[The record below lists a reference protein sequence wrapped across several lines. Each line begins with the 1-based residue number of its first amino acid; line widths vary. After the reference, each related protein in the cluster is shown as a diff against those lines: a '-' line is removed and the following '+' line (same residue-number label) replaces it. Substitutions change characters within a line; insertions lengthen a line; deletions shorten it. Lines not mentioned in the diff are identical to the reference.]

1 MEFKAV
7 RGVED
12 LIPPESEKFEKVVE
26 KFKEIVKRAGFREVI
41 LPIFEEAGLFT
52 RSVGE
57 TTDIVQKEMYVFED
71 KGGRVIALRPEG
83 TASAVRAY
91 VEHGVFA
98 KEPFTKWFY
107 VGPMFRF
114 ERPQAGR
121 KRQFF
126 QAGCE
131 IFGLSSPGADAEVI
145 KVASDI
151 LNNLNVEFTL
161 ELNSIGCEKCRPD
174 YRKALLDFLEKQ
186 KDKLCEDCQR
196 RFERNPLRVLDC
208 KNEKCREVVE
218 KAPLITDYLCPEC
231 SEHFESVKNFLKALK
246 VDFNVNPFLV
256 RGLDYYTRTVF
267 EFKSDKLGAQST
279 VLAGGRYDKLISQLG
294 GPDTPALG
302 FALGVDRV
310 MLLLPDIEEK
320 RDGVFV
326 ITGGEK
332 AYREGLKLVDLL
344 RKKGFRAEIDHRQGS
359 FKSQMKAADRVK
371 AKYAVIIGE
380 LELSEGFYSLKELET
395 GKQERVDTLEA
406 LLARL

>member
-12 LIPPESEKFEKVVE
+12 LLPPESEKFERVVE
-26 KFKEIVKRAGFREVI
+26 SCKEIVKKAGFREVI
-41 LPIFEEAGLFT
+41 LPIFEEAGLFA

-98 KEPFTKWFY
+98 REPFTKWFY

-131 IFGLSSPGADAEVI
+131 VFGLSSPGADAEVI
-145 KVASDI
+145 KVADDVLKSLGVDT
-151 LNNLNVEFTL
+151 TL
-161 ELNSIGCEKCRPD
+161 EINSIGCEKCRPE
-174 YRKALLDFLEKQ
+174 YRKVLLEFLENQ
-186 KDKLCEDCQR
+186 RENLCEDCQR

-208 KNEKCREVVE
+208 KNEKCREIVSG
-218 KAPLITDYLCPEC
+218 APLITDFLC
-231 SEHFESVKNFLKALK
+231 SECKEHFDGVKSYLRALE
-246 VDFNVNPFLV
+246 VEFTVNPFLV

-267 EFKSDKLGAQST
+267 EFKSKKLGAQST
-279 VLAGGRYDKLISQLG
+279 VLAGGRYDRLISHLG

-310 MLLLPDIEEK
+310 MLLLPEVEEK
-320 RDGVFV
+320 REGVFV
-326 ITGGEK
+326 ITGGEE
-332 AYREGLKLVDLL
+332 AYREGLKLVDTL
-344 RKKGFRAEIDHRQGS
+344 RKKGIRAEIDHRQGS

-380 LELSEGFYSLKELET
+380 MELSEGFYSLKELET

>member
-1 MEFKAV
+1 MEFRAV

-26 KFKEIVKRAGFREVI
+26 IFKDVVKKAGFREVI
-41 LPIFEEAGLFT
+41 LPIFEEAGLFS

-91 VEHGVFA
+91 IEHGVYA

-131 IFGLSSPGADAEVI
+131 VFGLSSPGADAEVI
-145 KVASDI
+145 RVAVDVLDFFKVDCS
-151 LNNLNVEFTL
+151 L
-161 ELNSIGCEKCRPD
+161 EINSIGCEKCRPG
-174 YRKALLDFLEKQ
+174 YRKALIEFLEQRKEE
-186 KDKLCEDCQR
+186 LCEDCLK

-208 KNEKCREVVE
+208 KVE
-218 KAPLITDYLCPEC
+218 SCQKVIAEAPRITDFLCDEC
-231 SEHFESVKNFLKALK
+231 REHFEKLKEYLQTLDVKFRE
-246 VDFNVNPFLV
+246 NPLLV

-267 EFKSDKLGAQST
+267 EFKSEKLGAQST

-294 GPDTPALG
+294 GPETPALG

-310 MLLLPDIEEK
+310 MLLIPEKEEE
-320 RDGVFV
+320 RNGVFV
-326 ITGGEK
+326 VTRGEK
-332 AYREGLKLVDLL
+332 AYREGLKLIKFL
-344 RKKGFRAEIDHRQGS
+344 RKKGIRAEIDHRQGS
-359 FKSQMKAADRVK
+359 FKAQMKAADRVK
-371 AKYAVIIGE
+371 ARYVVIIGE
-380 LELSEGFYSLKELET
+380 AEVEEGFFSLKELET
-395 GKQERVDTLEA
+395 GKQERVDSLEA
-406 LLARL
+406 LIARL

>member
-1 MEFKAV
+1 MEFRAV

-26 KFKEIVKRAGFREVI
+26 KFKKIVKRAGFREII
-41 LPIFEEAGLFT
+41 LPIFEEAGLFR

-71 KGGRVIALRPEG
+71 KGGRIIALRPEG

-91 VEHGVFA
+91 IEHGIFA

-131 IFGLSSPGADAEVI
+131 MFGLSSPGADAEVI
-145 KVASDI
+145 KVANDI
-151 LNNLNVEFTL
+151 LKSLGVDSTL
-161 ELNSIGCEKCRPD
+161 EINSIGCEKCRQE
-174 YRKALLDFLEKQ
+174 YRKALLKFLENQ
-186 KDKLCEDCQR
+186 RENLCEDCQR

-218 KAPLITDYLCPEC
+218 KAPLITDYLCSEC
-231 SEHFESVKNFLKALK
+231 SEHFESVKDYLK
-246 VDFNVNPFLV
+246 VLEVEFNVNPFLV

-267 EFKSDKLGAQST
+267 EFKSNKLGAQST
-279 VLAGGRYDKLISQLG
+279 VLAGGRYDRLISQLG

-302 FALGVDRV
+302 FALGIDRV

-320 RDGVFV
+320 RNGVFV
-326 ITGGEK
+326 ITGGKE
-332 AYREGLKLVDLL
+332 AYREGLKLVDIL
-344 RKKGFRAEIDHRQGS
+344 RKKGLRAEIDHRQGS
-359 FKSQMKAADRVK
+359 FKSQMKAADRVR